1 MIERREAIAHLL
13 KDRPDDLLVITGLGS
28 PTYDV
33 AAADDVAEN
42 FYLWGA
48 MGGAAAMA
56 LGLAQARTDKR
67 VVVITGDGEML
78 MGMGSLATIGA
89 RQPENLAIVVIDN
102 EAFGETGGQPSH
114 TGLSTNLA
122 AVALACGFRKVMTVR
137 NASELDDVRALV
149 HGGKGAGACR
159 AQDQCEGL
167 APRAARTR
175 WPCHPEPFQEGH
187 CNLTVKGT

>member
-137 NASELDDVRALV
+137 NASELDDVRALMLEE
-149 HGGKGAGACR
+149 KGPV
-159 AQDQCEGL
+159 L
-167 APRAARTR
+167 AVLKTSAKDLPRVL
-175 WPCHPEPFQEGH
+175 PERDGH
-187 CNLTVKGT
+187 AIRNRFKKAIAT